1 MGEIAKDTE
10 ATEAAEL
17 SDPSEEGPERENVE
31 AEKEATTARGGKM
44 LGTMKD
50 KLFEFK
56 RAVEGRWVAY
66 FGGGNLERTR
76 VYHVWPGK
84 NVLFL

>member
-1 MGEIAKDTE
+1 
-10 ATEAAEL
+10 
-17 SDPSEEGPERENVE
+17 
-31 AEKEATTARGGKM
+31 M

-50 KLFEFK
+50 KLFEFR